1 MRKIKNKVYCNVED
15 SPCTVGENTLV
26 ISEKLCMLETYC
38 TLEYGGIVLVN
49 SPSMKR
55 KVNHVMERALPIVS
69 IFFIV
74 VILVLI
80 IIIVVVIILII
91 MPDDIAFLPQW
102 AGASCFLLL
111 PFTPT
116 CVAEFIA
123 APATTNVRS
132 SRHVSK
138 IL

>member
-1 MRKIKNKVYCNVED
+1 
-15 SPCTVGENTLV
+15 
-26 ISEKLCMLETYC
+26 
-38 TLEYGGIVLVN
+38 
-49 SPSMKR
+49 
-55 KVNHVMERALPIVS
+55 MERASSIVS

-74 VILVLI
+74 VILILL
-80 IIIVVVIILII
+80 LII
-91 MPDDIAFLPQW
+91 MPDDIVFLPQW
-102 AGASCFLLL
+102 AGASCFLL

-132 SRHVSK
+132 SRQVSK

>member
-1 MRKIKNKVYCNVED
+1 
-15 SPCTVGENTLV
+15 
-26 ISEKLCMLETYC
+26 
-38 TLEYGGIVLVN
+38 
-49 SPSMKR
+49 
-55 KVNHVMERALPIVS
+55 MERASSIVS

-74 VILVLI
+74 VILILL
-80 IIIVVVIILII
+80 LII
-91 MPDDIAFLPQW
+91 MPDDIVFLPQW

-132 SRHVSK
+132 SRQVSK

>member
-1 MRKIKNKVYCNVED
+1 M
-15 SPCTVGENTLV
+15 
-26 ISEKLCMLETYC
+26 
-38 TLEYGGIVLVN
+38 N

-69 IFFIV
+69 IFFV

-91 MPDDIAFLPQW
+91 IPDDIAFLPQW